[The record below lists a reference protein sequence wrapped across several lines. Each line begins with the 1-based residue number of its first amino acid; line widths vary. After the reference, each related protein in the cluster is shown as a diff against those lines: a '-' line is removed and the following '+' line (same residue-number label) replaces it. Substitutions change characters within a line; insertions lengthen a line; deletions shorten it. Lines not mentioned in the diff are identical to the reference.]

1 MQKVTMAVVSP
12 VNLLKTILILAL
24 GAYNLVQVPPFFSI
38 QLSLQW

>member
-1 MQKVTMAVVSP
+1 MAAVSP

-24 GAYNLVQVPPFFSI
+24 GAYNSKLVQVPPFFSI